1 MQQNYSYQRTT
12 TQYSSNQQ
20 STGNPPI
27 LVNSGL
33 TDRDGAKQVAKR
45 ILDTYD
51 RDRNG
56 VIDSIEVVPM
66 IVDAYKSFNRVFSP
80 SRADIESYLKI
91 LDRNGDGRVTVQ
103 DLEDLCTKY
112 LTQKIWSQ
120 ISSFLW
126 QIYGT
131 NHWRLRARGKIF
143 YFVVSKFCPPRIWFF
158 PVHSLSSN
166 FLCNLSMI
174 QLCRISLNLF
184 LFYSFC
190 ATISSLFSF
199 IYITLQLLLEKDSSL
214 FY

>member
-112 LTQKIWSQ
+112 LTQKI
-120 ISSFLW
+120 
-126 QIYGT
+126 
-131 NHWRLRARGKIF
+131 
-143 YFVVSKFCPPRIWFF
+143 
-158 PVHSLSSN
+158 
-166 FLCNLSMI
+166 
-174 QLCRISLNLF
+174 
-184 LFYSFC
+184 
-190 ATISSLFSF
+190 
-199 IYITLQLLLEKDSSL
+199 
-214 FY
+214 